1 MKTLTKLFVLLFII
15 AGLSSCYTSI
25 PLKQGKS
32 ENNETYKVSYLF
44 EHDGVRVYR
53 FMDMG
58 NYVYFT
64 TKGDV
69 TSIKSDSTAKRTVT
83 IHKEDT
89 VR

>member
-1 MKTLTKLFVLLFII
+1 M
-15 AGLSSCYTSI
+15 AGISSCYTSI

-83 IHKEDT
+83 IYKEDT
-89 VR
+89 VSSTMKLK